1 MNKKILATLVASV
14 VAAGLTA
21 CGNDDDAAPAS
32 TPTPQPQAMTG
43 VLLDAA
49 VQGVD
54 YATPTGSGT
63 TDAKGQFSCK
73 AGEKVSFTIGGIALG
88 SVSCASTVTPQD
100 LAAAAAISDDSVVNR
115 LLFLQSL
122 DQDGNPAN
130 GIQIPADVKAAFAG
144 KALDFNGDATA
155 FGTALAVILPTT
167 ADAFGVPYSARP
179 VDATARK
186 LALEHFQNT
195 LVSNGVSADSRV
207 TQASA
212 GGEVV
217 ITKYEVA
224 ADTSLYV
231 PYAGTSAKVKADF
244 PNGFYPA
251 AGSGLAFK
259 GKAADG
265 SLEFWGLTDRGPN
278 GDGPNVPSPADATAT
293 VTSKI
298 FPAPNFHPSVG
309 LISVGAK
316 GATLKSLLPL
326 ADTTGKPLT
335 GLPISASAVVV
346 GGTAEAALDDSLK
359 AIANG
364 YDANGIDP
372 EAIVISP
379 DGKNW
384 WISDEYGPFLSKFDM
399 ATGKLVKKY
408 QPGSGA
414 SDLPLI
420 LSKRRVN
427 RGMEGLT
434 LDKASGKLYGMLQSP
449 IDDGKATPAGGSKSD
464 NIRNIAKFARWI
476 EFDPSTET
484 SKLFA
489 YPINGA
495 DYDKDRT
502 GNAKMSDLVSLGNG
516 KFIVIEQ
523 GSAKDGTVHNRL
535 MLVEIPSNATN
546 IAALGSDLEKS
557 SISAT
562 VVNGADYSTVVTLKK
577 TPLFDLNAAG
587 WLAEKAEGLSIV
599 DDNTLAL
606 INDNDF
612 GLRTIMFDA
621 QGSTIAGD
629 ITECTADA
637 QGVIIKDCPA
647 GVVGARVT
655 RGLPEQR
662 PTRLWLI
669 RFPKKLSEF
678 SVAN

>member
-1 MNKKILATLVASV
+1 MNKKILATLLASV

-21 CGNDDDAAPAS
+21 CGNDDDAAPAPA
-32 TPTPQPQAMTG
+32 PTPQPQTVTG

-63 TDAKGQFSCK
+63 TDTKGQFSCK
-73 AGEKVSFTIGGIALG
+73 EGEKISFSIGGITLG
-88 SVSCASTVTPQD
+88 SVSCATTVTPQD
-100 LAAAAAISDDSVVNR
+100 LAAAAAIGEDAVINR
-115 LLFLQSL
+115 LLFLQTL

-144 KALDFNGDATA
+144 KALDFKGDATA
-155 FGTALAVILPTT
+155 FATALAAILPTT
-167 ADAFGVPYSARP
+167 ADAFGVPYNARP
-179 VDATARK
+179 LDATARK
-186 LALEHFQNT
+186 LALEHFQNS
-195 LVSNGVSADSRV
+195 LVSSGVSADSRV

-224 ADTSLYV
+224 ADASLFV
-231 PYAGTSAKVKADF
+231 PYEGSSAKVKADF
-244 PNGFYPA
+244 PGGFYPA

-278 GDGPNVPSPADATAT
+278 GDGPNVPSPADPTKT

-298 FPAPNFHPSVG
+298 FPTPNFHPSVG
-309 LISVGAK
+309 LISVGSK

-326 ADTTGKPLT
+326 ADASGKPLT

-359 AIANG
+359 VIANG

-399 ATGKLVKKY
+399 ATGRLVKKY

-449 IDDGKATPAGGSKSD
+449 IDDGKATPPGGSAD
-464 NIRNIAKFARWI
+464 NIRNVAKFARWL
-476 EFDPSTET
+476 EFDPTTET

-516 KFIVIEQ
+516 KFIVVEQ

-535 MLVEIPSNATN
+535 MLVEIPAGATN
-546 IAALGSDLEKS
+546 IAGLGSDLEKS
-557 SISAT
+557 SITTAP
-562 VVNGADYSTVVTLKK
+562 VNAADYSTVVTLKK
-577 TPLFDLNAAG
+577 TQLLDLNAAG

-621 QGSTIAGD
+621 QGNTIDGD
-629 ITECTADA
+629 ITACTADA

-647 GVVGARVT
+647 GVIGARVT

-678 SVAN
+678 AVAN